1 MTSHQQ
7 GESPAVR
14 QLRLVVE
21 AEDFDQALRFYRDV
35 LGLPEQLAYQEPGD
49 ARVSILDVG
58 RATLE
63 LATPAHR
70 RMVDD
75 LEVGLPTDHRLRVA
89 LEVDDAQAVT
99 ARLVAAGA
107 ELVADARETP
117 WRSLNARLEGP
128 AGLHLT
134 VFQEL
139 EDEEQRADLDGFGR
153 AGNRDEDATRG

>member
-1 MTSHQQ
+1 
-7 GESPAVR
+7 VR

-21 AEDFDQALRFYRDV
+21 AEDFDEAVQFYRDV

-63 LATPAHR
+63 LASPAHR

-75 LEVGLPTDHRLRVA
+75 VEVGRSTDHRLRVA
-89 LEVDDAQAVT
+89 FEVHDARNT
-99 ARLVAAGA
+99 ADRLVAAGA
-107 ELVADARETP
+107 ELVADPRETP

-128 AGLHLT
+128 AGLHVT

-139 EDEEQRADLDGFGR
+139 ESVEERAGREGFGR
-153 AGNRDEDATRG
+153 ASGRTGDVAPD